1 MRFADK
7 FVDALRKNLSNRSWE
22 ISGQELFKRT
32 IEEVSGV
39 PFDVY
44 EKNAIKAQK
53 EMIEK
58 YR

>member
-1 MRFADK
+1 MRYADK
-7 FVDALRKNLSNRSWE
+7 FVDALRVNVSNGSKKE
-22 ISGQELFKRT
+22 TGQELFKRT

-39 PFDVY
+39 PFDKYQKV
-44 EKNAIKAQK
+44 AVKAQK